1 MKKLLLKLVVAVALL
16 PAVSLAADD
25 KDQDVV
31 QDLGAVLG
39 WRLGPQLV
47 EERCRSVDPEGAD
60 ARKKLLQTWLDKNGG
75 QIKAV
80 DDRVAEIAPLLDPN
94 ANGADMVQAV
104 RRQVAALLQDSIFA
118 GKKGDDLKDFCRK
131 ETDAKNPRWSN
142 TGMPDVQ
149 ESLAAMYDW
158 KIRQEK
164 K

>member
-1 MKKLLLKLVVAVALL
+1 MTRVMLSLMIISALL
-16 PAVSLAADD
+16 PAALLAADD

-39 WRLGPQLV
+39 WRLAPQVV
-47 EERCRSVDPEGAD
+47 EEQCRSVDPEGAD
-60 ARKKLLQTWLDKNGG
+60 ARKKLLQTWLDKNDG

-80 DDRVAEIAPLLDPN
+80 DARVAEIAPLLNPN

-104 RRQVAALLQDSIFA
+104 RRHVGSLLVESIFE
-118 GKKGDDLKDFCRK
+118 GKKGDEIKGICHK
-131 ETDAKNPRWSN
+131 EADPDNPRWSN

-158 KIRQEK
+158 KVRHDK